1 MCWWRVNKRDV
12 IQPHTRKLCAAAKCI
27 NRRSTGQNYDVTQ
40 PNFMSVSM
48 LAKASQT
55 THAQCITSMSHH
67 VHDDVIQSTI
77 KLFLDPMEHDSF
89 IK

>member
-1 MCWWRVNKRDV
+1 M
-12 IQPHTRKLCAAAKCI
+12 
-27 NRRSTGQNYDVTQ
+27 Y
-40 PNFMSVSM
+40 VSM